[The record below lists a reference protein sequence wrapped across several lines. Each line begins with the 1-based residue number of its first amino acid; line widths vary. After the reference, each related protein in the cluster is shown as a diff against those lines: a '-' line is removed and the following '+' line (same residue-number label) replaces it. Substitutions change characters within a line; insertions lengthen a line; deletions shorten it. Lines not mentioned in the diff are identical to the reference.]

1 MENGNKKTSVLTS
14 LWVCQSSSVL
24 GSKLSNLKTF
34 YGWVARVTTV
44 CIHVHPGI
52 VIRRKEV
59 CRSSSLSHHTQLT
72 GAAHRGRT
80 TLSLQELCAG
90 NCRSMRTGVEAH
102 GEYHPFACGW
112 QAGCLAVETMH
123 LPGQTFCCVRKRA
136 DHRKHS
142 VVEPV
147 REVCTDQRWSKSSP
161 GVSDTLGMHRLRLE
175 CG

>member
-1 MENGNKKTSVLTS
+1 MH
-14 LWVCQSSSVL
+14 
-24 GSKLSNLKTF
+24 
-34 YGWVARVTTV
+34 A
-44 CIHVHPGI
+44 
-52 VIRRKEV
+52 
-59 CRSSSLSHHTQLT
+59 
-72 GAAHRGRT
+72 
-80 TLSLQELCAG
+80 
-90 NCRSMRTGVEAH
+90 GVEAH
-102 GEYHPFACGW
+102 GADHPFACGW
-112 QAGCLAVETMH
+112 QAGCLAVKTMH